1 MGDVMRRL
9 MPLAAT
15 LTLLLTG
22 CALTNSGPATKPVE
36 DGKMPYPQSI
46 YVYDFAVA
54 PKEVPVGSAAAA
66 DLAGATDDPQTSAKR
81 EALEQ
86 KIADTLSTKLVTQLQ
101 QAGLPAVRWGGT
113 PPKNKDA
120 YILEGQFLTSDDASR
135 QEIIGLTLNGTELK
149 VLAQLYHLE
158 NGQKQVFSKVSVG
171 SHGLAGKLPAVK
183 LSSTKA
189 AASVNTAVG
198 AVQDVT
204 SKVKKGADDTA
215 ATIVD
220 LMKPKMQEQGW
231 F

>member
-1 MGDVMRRL
+1 MRRL
-9 MPLAAT
+9 MPLAAV
-15 LTLLLTG
+15 LALLLTG
-22 CALTNSGPATKPVE
+22 CAVFDKGPATKPVE

-54 PKEVPVGSAAAA
+54 PKEVPANSAAAA
-66 DLAGATDDPQTSAKR
+66 QLAGAVDDPKTSPKR

-86 KIADTLSTKLVTQLQ
+86 KIVDTLSTKLVAQLQ
-101 QAGLPAVRWGGT
+101 KAGLPAVRWAGT

-120 YILEGQFLTSDDASR
+120 YILEGQFLTSDDASG
-135 QEIIGLTLNGTELK
+135 QQVIGLTLGGTDLK

-158 NGQKQVFSKVSVG
+158 DGERQVFSKVSVG
-171 SHGLAGKLPAVK
+171 SHGLAGKLPATK
-183 LSSTKA
+183 LSASKA
-189 AASVNTAVG
+189 ALSVSTAVG
-198 AVQDVT
+198 AVQDAN
-204 SKVKKGADDTA
+204 SKVRKGADDTA

>member
-1 MGDVMRRL
+1 MMRRL
-9 MPLAAT
+9 MPLAAV
-15 LTLLLTG
+15 LALLLTG
-22 CALTNSGPATKPVE
+22 CAVFDKGPATKPVE

-54 PKEVPVGSAAAA
+54 PKEVPANSAAAA
-66 DLAGATDDPQTSAKR
+66 QLAGAVDDPKTSPKR

-86 KIADTLSTKLVTQLQ
+86 KIVDTLSTKLVAQLQ
-101 QAGLPAVRWGGT
+101 KAGLPAVRWAGT

-120 YILEGQFLTSDDASR
+120 YILEGQFLTSDDASG
-135 QEIIGLTLNGTELK
+135 QQVIGLTLGGTDLK

-158 NGQKQVFSKVSVG
+158 DGERQVFSKVSVG
-171 SHGLAGKLPAVK
+171 SHGLAGKLPATK
-183 LSSTKA
+183 LSASKA
-189 AASVNTAVG
+189 ALSVSTAVG
-198 AVQDVT
+198 AVQDAN
-204 SKVKKGADDTA
+204 SKVRKGADDTA

>member
-1 MGDVMRRL
+1 MRRL
-9 MPLAAT
+9 TPFAAV

-54 PKEVPVGSAAAA
+54 PKDVSANSAAAA
-66 DLAGATDDPQTSAKR
+66 DLAGGIDDPQTSAKR

-86 KIADTLSTKLVTQLQ
+86 KIVDTLSTKLVAQLQ
-101 QAGLPAVRWGGT
+101 KAGLPAVRWAGT

-120 YILEGQFLTSDDASR
+120 YILEGQFVTSDDANA
-135 QEIIGLTLNGTELK
+135 QKVIGLTLNGTELK
-149 VLAQLYHLE
+149 VLAQLYHLDD
-158 NGQKQVFSKVSVG
+158 GQKQVFSKVSVG
-171 SHGLAGKLPAVK
+171 SHGLAGKLPATK
-183 LSSTKA
+183 LSASKA
-189 AASVNTAVG
+189 AVSVSTAVG

>member
-1 MGDVMRRL
+1 MMRRSL
-9 MPLAAT
+9 PLAAV

-22 CALTNSGPATKPVE
+22 CALTGSGPATKPVE

-54 PKEVPVGSAAAA
+54 PKDVPAGSAAAA
-66 DLAGATDDPQTSAKR
+66 QLAGGIDDPKTTAKR
-81 EALEQ
+81 EALEA
-86 KIADTLSTKLVTQLQ
+86 KIADALSTKLVAQLQ
-101 QAGLPAVRWGGT
+101 KAGLPAVRWAGT

-120 YILEGQFLTSDDASR
+120 YILEGQFLTSDESSG
-135 QEIIGLTLNGTELK
+135 QQVIGLTLGGTDLK
-149 VLAQLYHLE
+149 VLAQLYHVE
-158 NGQKQVFSKVSVG
+158 DGQKQVFSKVSVG
-171 SHGLAGKLPAVK
+171 SHGLAGKLPAAK
-183 LSSTKA
+183 FSASKA
-189 AASVNTAVG
+189 AVSVSTAVG

-204 SKVKKGADDTA
+204 AKVKKAADDTA